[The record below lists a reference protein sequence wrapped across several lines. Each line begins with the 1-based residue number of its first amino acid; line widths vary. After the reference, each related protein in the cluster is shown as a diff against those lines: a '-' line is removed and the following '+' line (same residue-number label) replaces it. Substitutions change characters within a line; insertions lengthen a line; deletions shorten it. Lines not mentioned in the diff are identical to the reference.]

1 MFEDQNIK
9 IDNFVD
15 IVREKFILAKDD
27 AILLAKYIFNLNSES
42 HSQMWLEVSSD
53 HIEQKLRDLTSIN
66 DKINK
71 DYLKI
76 VISKIVE
83 NLSSEELR
91 LFLYNLQ
98 NFQKSDSVI
107 PYEFIK
113 IMYNLPLKSK
123 NLILLVYKKEYI
135 YLKKNLKLKNSFYIY
150 LIPIIDFKI
159 EIDTLII
166 LLFRKSKSLRKI
178 KSSVIKT
185 EITDIIRS
193 MIRAKF
199 RSKTN

>member
-42 HSQMWLEVSSD
+42 HSEMWLEVSSD

-83 NLSSEELR
+83 NLSSEELK

-98 NFQKSDSVI
+98 NLQKSDSVI

-123 NLILLVYKKEYI
+123 NLIMLVYKKEYI
-135 YLKKNLKLKNSFYIY
+135 YKKKPK
-150 LIPIIDFKI
+150 
-159 EIDTLII
+159 
-166 LLFRKSKSLRKI
+166 
-178 KSSVIKT
+178 
-185 EITDIIRS
+185 
-193 MIRAKF
+193 A
-199 RSKTN
+199 